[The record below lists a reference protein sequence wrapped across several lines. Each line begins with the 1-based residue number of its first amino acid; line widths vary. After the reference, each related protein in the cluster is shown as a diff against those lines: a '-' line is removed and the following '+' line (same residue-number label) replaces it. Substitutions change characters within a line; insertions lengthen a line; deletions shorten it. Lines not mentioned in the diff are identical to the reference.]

1 MDNKFKEMLKNL
13 NIELN
18 DEMCDY
24 LEYFH
29 NARFFDKIE
38 YLKELKNLTS
48 NKQLTI
54 AAIKLGDINVTHLPK
69 KIQGDLDY
77 SYAEIEAYHYGNKKR
92 LNNLLESLPDVA
104 FLDDD
109 LVKAIKKELS
119 NKAYARFNPKKLKN
133 NVDLVAIIESELRH
147 VEEKIDKRVMNAKY
161 KKELKEIE
169 DYFEQL

>member
-29 NARFFDKIE
+29 NSRFFDNLE
-38 YLKELKNLTS
+38 YLKELKKLTS

-54 AAIKLGDINVTHLPK
+54 AAIKLGDINVTDLPK
-69 KIQGDLDY
+69 KLQGDLDY
-77 SYAEIEAYHYGNKKR
+77 SYAEIEAYHYGNKEFKGL
-92 LNNLLESLPDVA
+92 LNGLPDVA
-104 FLDDD
+104 FLNNN
-109 LVKAIKKELS
+109 LVNSIKLELS
-119 NKAYARFNPKKLKN
+119 NKVYSHFNSEKLKFN
-133 NVDLVAIIESELRH
+133 KDLVFIIESEIH
-147 VEEKIDKRVMNAKY
+147 KVEETIDKRVMNAKY

>member
-1 MDNKFKEMLKNL
+1 MDNKFKEMLKSL

-29 NARFFDKIE
+29 NSRFFDNLE
-38 YLKELKNLTS
+38 YLKELKKLTS

-54 AAIKLGDINVTHLPK
+54 AAIKLGDINVTDLPK
-69 KIQGDLDY
+69 KLQGDLDY
-77 SYAEIEAYHYGNKKR
+77 SYAEIEAYHYGNKKQ
-92 LNNLLESLPDVA
+92 LKYLLESLPDVA

-109 LVKAIKKELS
+109 LVKAIKRELS
-119 NKAYARFNPKKLKN
+119 KKIYARFNPKRLKN
-133 NVDLVAIIESELRH
+133 NVLLVVIIESKLRH
-147 VEEKIDKRVMNAKY
+147 EETIDKRVMTAKY

-169 DYFEQL
+169 DFFEQL